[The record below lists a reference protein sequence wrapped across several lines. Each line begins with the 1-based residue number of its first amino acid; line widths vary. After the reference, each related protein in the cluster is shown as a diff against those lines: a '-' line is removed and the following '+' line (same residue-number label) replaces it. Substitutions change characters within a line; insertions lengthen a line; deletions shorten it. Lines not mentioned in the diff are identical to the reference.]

1 MFADRYFGK
10 RYFPN
15 RYFPTAAASQAINH
29 PVGSDGGFYRR
40 PIKYVR
46 DGKVVDINEP
56 PPVVIEEI
64 EWPELTP
71 AILNALLAGVQA
83 PPIMLPDVAAL
94 ERQLGRM
101 VIDREAE
108 AMRDDDDAVCLLLLA

>member
-1 MFADRYFGK
+1 MFADRWFGK
-10 RYFPN
+10 RYYGN
-15 RYFPTAAASQAINH
+15 RYFGPKGADLDMQFH
-29 PVGSDGGFYRR
+29 PGGGYYRK

-46 DGKVVDINEP
+46 DGKIVDLNEP
-56 PPVVIEEI
+56 LPVVVEEI

-71 AILNALLAGVQA
+71 AILNALLAGVQP
-83 PPIMLPDVAAL
+83 PPIELPDVGAL